1 LKTLLPL
8 LICVLCFRTSVLAQ
22 DKAAYPKPDPG
33 PSAVTSV
40 TFDWKDSARD
50 RVVPVRLYYPKDVAK
65 PAPIIVFS
73 HGTGGSRDTYAY
85 LGKFWASHGYVVIHP
100 QHAGSDTKAFV
111 GKGNLLDAMKR
122 AIADPRNAV
131 ERPKDVTFALDQ
143 LTKMNKDDAKFQGKL
158 NLDAVGL
165 AGHSFGAHTTLVT
178 AGQKM
183 ANLQV
188 HDKRIKAIVPMSAP
202 APKLNVDRAFAGV
215 KVPMLLMTGTLDD
228 SPLGDTR
235 AKERRVPFDKV
246 TGVDKFFLN
255 FEGGDHMIFSG
266 RLAAKGERARDAEFQ
281 RAIKETTLAFWD
293 AYLKSDARAASWLR
307 DSMTSHLGKLAAVEM
322 KLNR

>member
-1 LKTLLPL
+1 MKTLRLSLTCL
-8 LICVLCFRTSVLAQ
+8 LCLCSTSVAQ
-22 DKAAYPKPDPG
+22 DKSVYPKPDPG

-40 TFDWKDSARD
+40 TFDWKDGSRD
-50 RVVPVRLYYPKDVAK
+50 RVVPVRLYYPKDFAR

-85 LGKFWASHGYVVIHP
+85 LGKFWASHGYVVVHP

-111 GKGNLLDAMKR
+111 GKANLLEAMKK
-122 AIADPRNAV
+122 AIGDPRNAI
-131 ERPKDVTFALDQ
+131 ERPKDVAFVLDQ
-143 LTKMNKDDAKFQGKL
+143 LTKMCKDDTKFRGKL

-165 AGHSFGAHTTLVT
+165 AGHSFGAHTTLVA

-183 ANLQV
+183 ASLHV

-202 APKLNVDRAFAGV
+202 VPKLNVDRAFAGM
-215 KVPMLLMTGTLDD
+215 KVPMLLMSGTLDD

-246 TGVDKFFLN
+246 SGVDKYFIN

-293 AYLKSDARAASWLR
+293 AYLKSDAQASPWLR
-307 DSMTSHLGKLAAVEM
+307 DRMKSHLGKLAAVEL